1 MTDPTIP
8 APPRPA
14 EPGPR
19 FLDWVLVAL
28 LTALMAVIAV
38 FGVFYLPIY
47 IGAVPVPVSVLPVAL
62 ALALIPRVAYRL
74 TSRMWAAMAP
84 VLAWLV
90 VSVGLYVVTNSLYLS
105 VPVTW
110 RGWQFVLLMGVG
122 ALSAAASVGLLWGD
136 HMRAQY
142 EARVPAAPRRAEVR

>member
-1 MTDPTIP
+1 MIDATT
-8 APPRPA
+8 AV
-14 EPGPR
+14 EPQLESGPG

-28 LTALMAVIAV
+28 LTALMIVIAV

-74 TSRMWAAMAP
+74 TGRMWAAMAP

-90 VSVGLYVVTNSLYLS
+90 VSIGLYATTNSLYLS

-142 EARVPAAPRRAEVR
+142 DTRPAAATLSR